1 MVSASHV
8 RSSFCHVSTLTSG
21 LEEPTPLVELESA
34 NANATN
40 FSGDQLG
47 AIPQIQKSV
56 WNIATTST
64 NRATVVFVA
73 GSSPARSTPS
83 IRRAR
88 TPPDVPDVE
97 STDVEAPAPDPP
109 ASTPLSCCVK

>member
-21 LEEPTPLVELESA
+21 RLEEPPLESA
-34 NANATN
+34 YANATN

-64 NRATVVFVA
+64 NRATVVFAA

-97 STDVEAPAPDPP
+97 STDVAAPAPDPP